1 MALIT
6 CVTDDRTY
14 TTYFSR
20 PPFHPATLFFEDF
33 KVEEEYR
40 KIAWK
45 ELKSPTLEAASDH
58 ANEDKKNKTLSTAIF
73 DTCFDLTVVTFIFGI
88 TSIDCFWSNGVNT
101 QWVVYF
107 VLATIFIYASIS
119 ILVKHIHVEEDRN
132 RKRKKSIITRV
143 SVSCCAR
150 DQTSAYLFLIF

>member
-1 MALIT
+1 MFQRHIFIAVGPTLNDYDRSSGYLTENATTEASDWLQRRVTNDMALIT

-45 ELKSPTLEAASDH
+45 ELKFIKESKTDGQ
-58 ANEDKKNKTLSTAIF
+58 NVDKKVKILPTAIF
-73 DTCFDLTVVTFIFGI
+73 DTCFDLTVVTLLFTI
-88 TSIDCFWSNGVNT
+88 TSV
-101 QWVVYF
+101 
-107 VLATIFIYASIS
+107 
-119 ILVKHIHVEEDRN
+119 DR
-132 RKRKKSIITRV
+132 
-143 SVSCCAR
+143 
-150 DQTSAYLFLIF
+150 